1 MLTELLGFTFK
12 EKYYDKADF
21 VGQNYLSSQPNA
33 ILVFLPEGELIIL
46 PVLPDGTISSEKS
59 PLVKNIRYKKQAFPN
74 EYLIN
79 SYVTKGL
86 LVKRDSLH
94 TQIKDLGDV
103 VLAGI
108 TSMQDFYYELNEG
121 SDIYRIVTRPQ
132 NGRLEDRVVFEVNG
146 QVGTLEVVEGRA
158 SHIHHSPMF
167 PYGG

>member
-1 MLTELLGFTFK
+1 MLTELLGF
-12 EKYYDKADF
+12 KYKGKHYDKVDF
-21 VGQNYLSSQPNA
+21 VSHYYLYNHPNA
-33 ILVFLPEGELIIL
+33 IFVVLPGDELITL
-46 PVLPDGTISSEKS
+46 AVLADGTVRSASR
-59 PLVKNIRYKKQAFPN
+59 PAVKNIRYKKQAFPN

-94 TQIKDLGDV
+94 TQIKNLGDV

-121 SDIYRIVTRPQ
+121 TDIYRIVTRPQ

-146 QVGTLEVVEGRA
+146 QVGTLETVEGRA
-158 SHIHHSPMF
+158 SHIHHSPMY
-167 PYGG
+167 PHGG